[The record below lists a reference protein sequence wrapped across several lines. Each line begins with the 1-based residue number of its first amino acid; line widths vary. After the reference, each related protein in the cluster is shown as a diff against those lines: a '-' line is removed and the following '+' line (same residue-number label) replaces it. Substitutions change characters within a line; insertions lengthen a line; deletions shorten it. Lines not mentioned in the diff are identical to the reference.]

1 MIEMPLWYNAFAFP
15 GQDISYLHSLQA
27 QSFPHIPKNQLAQ
40 LADSTKMDK
49 MDIYE
54 NPSEHYASINN
65 YGIAGDCTRKCKKE
79 VFDKCDLQ
87 DSLDQDW
94 STKRGRLDQIST
106 AMVSFILPSDHLE
119 RPLYVVLVHRPL

>member
-1 MIEMPLWYNAFAFP
+1 MWIYSYVFPDDRDAFAFP

-65 YGIAGDCTRKCKKE
+65 YGIAGTVECSSHLEDGSRKL
-79 VFDKCDLQ
+79 VWDSFDK
-87 DSLDQDW
+87 
-94 STKRGRLDQIST
+94 
-106 AMVSFILPSDHLE
+106 F
-119 RPLYVVLVHRPL
+119 